1 MGASLFLTNL
11 RHLPWRCWM
20 WWNFV
25 RHCAG
30 SRARD
35 NPVAER
41 TKSRRPGT
49 WPRWWFVRLGFWM
62 VFLVFS
68 TDWLKEQLTSPG
80 WSACLLME
88 HGGFWCHVFLH
99 PQSNE
104 CFWESFWA
112 KIWEYLNQS
121 STELPI
127 CAFEAFFGHK
137 DRGFTMLYL
146 LREINITKQDPKQQP
161 KFYTCV
167 FTHREMSQLYPRSEY
182 GYWIV
187 AFWFRATF
195 FVFPGRC
202 SRLFLIAPVTG
213 VTVSVVNARSTFH
226 RGSRPGRR
234 DSCGDCSCGG
244 RGDTSGGPTR
254 IWAKDGSV
262 SHDFTASV
270 SSRKTSLQHTPS
282 LSSGMN
288 TSCQLDC
295 KQTLPTPHLP
305 SLSTFN
311 RTSPRVTQVSTCKI
325 TANSPEIPKPGQV
338 GFNQI
343 SVSPIWW
350 LSHPHGPHGCQIA
363 WDHPL
368 KICPVQ
374 SCLIPNSPH
383 GTSQPAVWLQSW
395 WTNQI
400 IPNRNVTKRYRII
413 QTTTSGWWLIF
424 KA

>member
-1 MGASLFLTNL
+1 MAPVVVCSPGILDGLIFVQYGLVEGTTHITWLKHMSSHGA
-11 RHLPWRCWM
+11 W
-20 WWNFV
+20 
-25 RHCAG
+25 G
-30 SRARD
+30 
-35 NPVAER
+35 
-41 TKSRRPGT
+41 
-49 WPRWWFVRLGFWM
+49 
-62 VFLVFS
+62 FLVSFCI
-68 TDWLKEQLTSPG
+68 LN
-80 WSACLLME
+80 
-88 HGGFWCHVFLH
+88 
-99 PQSNE
+99 QSNE

-112 KIWEYLNQS
+112 KR
-121 STELPI
+121 

-187 AFWFRATF
+187 AFWFRTTF

-226 RGSRPGRR
+226 RGSRPGR

-244 RGDTSGGPTR
+244 RGDTSGPTR
-254 IWAKDGSV
+254 IWATDGSI
-262 SHDFTASV
+262 SYDFTASV
-270 SSRKTSLQHTPS
+270 SSHKTSLQHTPS

-311 RTSPRVTQVSTCKI
+311 FQPDL
-325 TANSPEIPKPGQV
+325 PK
-338 GFNQI
+338 
-343 SVSPIWW
+343 
-350 LSHPHGPHGCQIA
+350 SHP
-363 WDHPL
+363 
-368 KICPVQ
+368 
-374 SCLIPNSPH
+374 SFN
-383 GTSQPAVWLQSW
+383 LQNHS
-395 WTNQI
+395 
-400 IPNRNVTKRYRII
+400 
-413 QTTTSGWWLIF
+413 
-424 KA
+424 